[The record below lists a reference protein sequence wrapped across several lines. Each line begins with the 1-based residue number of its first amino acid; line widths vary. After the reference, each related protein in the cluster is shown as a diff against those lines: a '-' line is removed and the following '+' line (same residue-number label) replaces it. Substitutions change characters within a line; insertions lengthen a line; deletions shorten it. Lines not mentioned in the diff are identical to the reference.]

1 MKEGAP
7 LMSKLTIP
15 GIAVIMALL
24 IQAGPLA
31 LAQPPS
37 AEVADED
44 LSTAHLPPI
53 ILPYSNFASP
63 EARALAGRLMH
74 EPPFVFGDD
83 VIRARKH
90 FGRYNDERLA
100 EMRALYSTYEERRMM
115 GGVPVDIVMP
125 TEGVSERHAENVL
138 INVHGGAWMWGSGS
152 GALVEAIPIASVG
165 RIQVVTVDYR
175 LTPEHRYPTAS
186 EDVAAVYRELLKT
199 YPPENIGLYGCSAGG
214 VVVAQATAWFQ
225 THDLPKPGAIGTFC
239 GTGSGY
245 GGDSLFLGQATTGAA
260 VPPPSAA
267 DTIGIPNPYMAGV
280 ALDDPEA
287 YPATDDAVI
296 AGFPPTLLLAGGRD
310 FAASALTTMH
320 RRLAAVGV
328 ESELFLF
335 DGLGHAFFVWP
346 ELPESQE
353 AYGLIA
359 RFFDRHLGRPPA
371 SAQGPARTRNVD
383 FTALPTA
390 YVQPPTPAD
399 LYGPLFE
406 AVQNGKIFPDGKTFV
421 DATPR
426 LSVAEIMAD
435 FEREQP
441 QDGKSLLAFVE
452 ARFIVP
458 EAIAAPDM
466 GPVNE
471 GQPLTAHISGLW
483 PVLTRPALAPVSGS
497 SALAMPSPYVV
508 PGGRFRE
515 IYYWDTYFT
524 MLGLK
529 ADGEQLLVES
539 MLENFQALIAAHGHI
554 PNGSRTYYLSRSQP
568 PFFALMVGL
577 SERVDPDSRQRQL
590 KAMRDEYAFWMSG
603 TDCVGATGA
612 CRHVVRMPDGTL
624 LNRYW
629 DARDTPR
636 DESWAEDVATARK
649 AEARPATEVYRD
661 LRSGAESGWDFSSR
675 WLDDPQDLTTIRTTE
690 IVPIDLNSLLW
701 TLERTIADHCRV
713 LADRVCGRDFDQR
726 AAQRKQA
733 INRYLWSAAD
743 HRFGDW
749 DRRKGRL
756 TQSVSAAGLYPLF
769 TGLASQSQAS
779 DMARLTETVL
789 VAPGGLRTTALTT
802 GQQWDAPNGWAPLQW
817 VAISGLNRYGHH
829 TQAESIAIRWLS
841 TVDRVYRETGKMLEK
856 YDIERQSPGGG
867 GEYPLQ
873 DGFGWTNGVTR
884 VLLDQFP
891 DALTGA
897 SGILPG
903 DPRP

>member
-1 MKEGAP
+1 MTKCTFP
-7 LMSKLTIP
+7 
-15 GIAVIMALL
+15 
-24 IQAGPLA
+24 A
-31 LAQPPS
+31 LAVFLAWLSLTEAPTFAQTPS
-37 AEVADED
+37 AVTIED
-44 LSTAHLPPI
+44 PSTAHLPTI
-53 ILPYSNFASP
+53 VLPYSNFASP
-63 EARALAGRLMH
+63 EARALAGRLMR
-74 EPPFVFGDD
+74 EPPFDFGDNI
-83 VIRARKH
+83 VRAREH

-100 EMRALYSTYEERRMM
+100 EMRALYATREEHRMM
-115 GGVPVDIVMP
+115 GGVPVDVVMP
-125 TEGVSERHAENVL
+125 VEGVSERNANTVL

-165 RIQVVTVDYR
+165 RIKVVTVDYR
-175 LTPEHRYPTAS
+175 LAPEHRYPAAS
-186 EDVAAVYRELLKT
+186 EDVASVYRELLKT
-199 YPPENIGLYGCSAGG
+199 YPAENIGLYGCSAGG

-225 THDLPKPGAIGTFC
+225 THDLPTPGAIGTFC

-245 GGDSLFLGQATTGAA
+245 GGDSLFLGPAMTGGTP
-260 VPPPSAA
+260 PPPSAA

-287 YPATDDAVI
+287 YPATDKAVI
-296 AGFPPTLLLAGGRD
+296 AKFPPTLLLAGGRD

-320 RRLAAVGV
+320 RRLAQVGG

-359 RFFDRHLGRPPA
+359 SFFDRHLAHPA
-371 SAQGPARTRNVD
+371 VSTPKSVQARTDDSTTPSATPER
-383 FTALPTA
+383 TPS
-390 YVQPPTPAD
+390 PAD

-406 AVQNGKIFPDGKTFV
+406 AVQSGKIFPDGKTFV

-426 LSVAEIMAD
+426 LPVAEIMAD
-435 FEREQP
+435 YARVQP
-441 QDGKSLLAFVE
+441 RDETTLRAFVE
-452 ARFIVP
+452 ARFILP
-458 EAIAAPDM
+458 KASPTPDAP
-466 GPVNE
+466 PVIE
-471 GQPLTAHISGLW
+471 GLPLKAHISALW
-483 PVLTRPALAPVSGS
+483 PVLTRAALEPVTGS
-497 SALAMPSPYVV
+497 SALAMPSPYIV

-529 ADGEQLLVES
+529 ADGEQPLVES

-568 PFFALMVGL
+568 PFFALMIGL
-577 SERVDPDSRQRQL
+577 SERKDPDSRQQQL
-590 KAMRDEYAFWMSG
+590 QAMRDEYAFWMSG
-603 TDCVGATGA
+603 TDCVAATGA
-612 CRHVVRMPDGTL
+612 CRHVVRMPDGAL

-629 DARDTPR
+629 DARNTPR

-649 AEARPATEVYRD
+649 AVTRSATEVYRD

-675 WLDDPQDLTTIRTTE
+675 WLDDPQDLATIRTTE
-690 IVPIDLNSLLW
+690 IVPVDLNSLLW

-713 LADRVCGRDFDQR
+713 LADRVCVRDFDHR
-726 AAQRKQA
+726 AAQRKLA
-733 INRYLWSAAD
+733 INRFLWSDAD

-749 DRRKGRL
+749 DRRTGRM
-756 TQSVSAAGLYPLF
+756 TRSVSAAGIYPLF
-769 TGLASQSQAS
+769 TGLASQSQAD
-779 DMARLTETVL
+779 DMALLTETML
-789 VAPGGLRTTALTT
+789 LAPGGLRTTALTT

-817 VAISGLNRYGHH
+817 IAISGLDRYGHH
-829 TQAESIAIRWLS
+829 TQAESIAIRWLG

-856 YDIERQSPGGG
+856 YDIEQQRPGGG

-884 VLLDQFP
+884 VLLDQYP
-891 DALTGA
+891 DALTTA
-897 SGILPG
+897 PG
-903 DPRP
+903 PCPPAPAHDCHAR